1 MLLGIDIGTSAA
13 KAVICDE
20 GGRVLGAGAA
30 EYPLSRPHVNWSEQ
44 DPRDWWAGAIA
55 ATHAALSSEGVA
67 RAGGAAAVAG
77 VGLSGQ
83 MHGSVLLGADAVA
96 GDGRD
101 AQPLRPAI
109 LWNDQRTAHECAE
122 IEDRAGG
129 RAALVGLVGN
139 AALPGFTLPKLL
151 WVRRH
156 EPDVFA
162 RTRLVLLPKD
172 YVRLRLTGQAA
183 TDVGDASGVLL
194 LDVDRRA
201 WSPRAIEIARID
213 SSLLPRVLESA
224 TSAGGLTAWAAGVL
238 GLRAGIPVAAGS
250 GDNQCGAIGAGVVRP
265 GLALTTL
272 GTSGVVYAHAE
283 APRRDLVDLARP
295 GRLHTMASAT
305 GDSRRAGGWCVTG
318 CMLSAAGALQWCR
331 DTIAPG
337 VAFDALLA
345 EAARVRPGCDGLAFL
360 PHLTGERCPY
370 PDPDARGGWI
380 GLTARHGRGH
390 LVRAVLEGVSFTLAR
405 IMGIVREIG
414 VPVRAS
420 RVGGGG
426 ARSILWRQMLADC
439 QRCPVASTNTEDGPA
454 LGAAILG
461 GVAAGVLPTVEVACD
476 AMIHETEVLEP
487 DARAPYAEAMAAHAR
502 LYGDLYE
509 ATRMLAK
516 LDRG

>member
-13 KAVICDE
+13 KAVVCDAT
-20 GGRVLGAGAA
+20 GRVLGTGSA
-30 EYPLSRPHVNWSEQ
+30 EYPISRPHPGWSEQ
-44 DPRDWWAGAIA
+44 NPCHWWAGAVA
-55 ATHAALSSEGVA
+55 ATRAALANKEVA
-67 RAGGAAAVAG
+67 GAGGGAAVAG

-83 MHGSVLLGADAVA
+83 MHGSVLLGGDALA
-96 GDGRD
+96 SDGRD
-101 AQPLRPAI
+101 AVPLRPAI
-109 LWNDQRTAHECAE
+109 LWNDQRTARECAE
-122 IEDRAGG
+122 IEARAGG

-172 YVRLRLTGQAA
+172 YVRLRMTGQAA
-183 TDVGDASGVLL
+183 TDAGDASGVLL

-201 WSPRAIEIARID
+201 WSARAIELAGID
-213 SSLLPRVLESA
+213 REILPRVVESGA
-224 TSAGGLTAWAAGVL
+224 ASGGLTAWAANEL
-238 GLRAGIPVAAGS
+238 GLRAGVPVAVGS

-272 GTSGVVYAHAE
+272 GTSGVIYAHAE
-283 APRRDLVDLARP
+283 AAHRDLADPARP
-295 GRLHTMASAT
+295 GRLHTVACAT
-305 GDSRRAGGWCVTG
+305 GDATRPGAWCVTG

-337 VAFDALLA
+337 AGYDDLLA
-345 EAARVRPGCDGLAFL
+345 QAARVRPGSDGLAFL

-380 GLTARHGRGH
+380 GLTARHGRAH
-390 LVRAVLEGVSFTLAR
+390 LVRSVLEGVAFTLAR
-405 IMGIVREIG
+405 IMAIVREIG
-414 VPVRAS
+414 VPVQAS

-426 ARSILWRQMLADC
+426 ARSPLWRQMLADC
-439 QRCPVASTNTEDGPA
+439 LRCPIASTNTEDGPA

-461 GVAAGVLPTVEVACD
+461 GVAAGVLPTVEAACD
-476 AMIHETEVLEP
+476 AMIRQTEVLSP
-487 DARAPYAEAMAAHAR
+487 DASEPYAEAMAAHAR
-502 LYGDLYE
+502 LYDDLYN
-509 ATRMLAK
+509 ATRLLAR
-516 LDRG
+516 LDHG